1 MKEFYRN
8 SLRIGKPSV
17 LPTWDEQMLQNKL
30 ASWLKKNNEKIQLKK
45 WLRNDKPYFNERFE
59 EYLV

>member
-17 LPTWDEQMLQNKL
+17 VPTLDEPMLQKQISKLVKKINNK
-30 ASWLKKNNEKIQLKK
+30 KIQLKN
-45 WLRNDKPYFNERFE
+45 WLRNDKPLF
-59 EYLV
+59 